1 MANTSS
7 TSIFSAGTYTVN
19 ANYVKDLNF
28 FDLTG
33 SKAKTQGSSSK
44 FYHIE
49 LHTPTS
55 PNQTQA
61 QLYTEYGPTG
71 KVQAREYRVFN
82 TEAEAKKEFDK
93 IIKSKLKKGY
103 MEVDVAIRV
112 VGSDI
117 AKTITKLVV
126 FKNAQDITQTPNN
139 DPKLSTQV
147 AALIA
152 KLMGSTNQFV
162 IETLKCPLGSL
173 TNAQCDAG
181 KLRLHEAK
189 AIITSQQIDKKRI
202 EQLTNEFYSLI
213 PHNLGSGYRGVMSEL
228 LLDSVDK
235 IAKKEYDLDTLLDAK
250 ALGVNLVSDSTY
262 TQYQSLQTDISY
274 IEPSDPLFNW
284 CNSMI
289 QDTRA
294 SNHSHLGKIVLLNAY
309 KINRAGEK
317 DIFNKRTREIAKE
330 CGQQVIPHQLKKLV
344 ADRNDVEDVDMYK
357 NANVMPLFHGSRTE
371 NFTGILKKGLLIRP
385 SGVVLC
391 GSMYGNGIYAGLSTK
406 SINYTS
412 IKNSYWSKG
421 SSDSAFLFI
430 KDCALG
436 NQKIATGSNQ
446 YSKKNISPNHSVW
459 AKGGQSGVIND
470 EFILY
475 DTNQHNLR
483 YLLEFTCK

>member
-7 TSIFSAGTYTVN
+7 TSIFSAGSYTVKE
-19 ANYVKDLNF
+19 VKDLNF

-33 SKAKTQGSSSK
+33 AKSHTLGSSSK

-49 LHTPTS
+49 LHLPTS

-61 QLYTEYGPTG
+61 QIYTEYGPTG

-117 AKTITKLVV
+117 AKTITKPVV

-147 AALIA
+147 ASLIS

-181 KLRLHEAK
+181 KLRLDEAK
-189 AIITSQQIDKKRI
+189 AIVTSPQIDKKRI

-228 LLDSVDK
+228 LLDSVEK

-274 IEPSDPLFNW
+274 IEQSDPLFNW

-294 SNHSHLGKIVLLNAY
+294 SNHNHLGKIVLLNAY

-317 DIFNKRTREIAKE
+317 DIFNKRAREIAKE

-344 ADRNDVEDVDMYK
+344 LDRNDVEDVDLYK
-357 NANVMPLFHGSRTE
+357 KANVIPLFHGSRTE

-406 SINYTS
+406 SINYSS

-421 SSDSAFLFI
+421 NSDSAFLFI

-436 NQKIATGSNQ
+436 NQKIASGSYQ
-446 YSKKNISPNHSVW
+446 YSKKNIAPNHSVW

-483 YLLEFTCK
+483 YLLEFTCR